1 MTNNYYLEHHGIRGM
16 KWGERRFQYDD
27 GSLTPAGRDRY
38 GVGEPRV
45 KKAFARI
52 VLSRKKNVVNTDKD
66 NTANQQNKSAKA
78 HGPRHFGI
86 LGKKTVEPL
95 TEEEKNSLI
104 LSGNTDKII
113 ARASELSPAEMASA
127 LQRARDIEAL
137 KQYSDKEGQRK
148 ETLAQKALD
157 KIKNRDEDEKLR
169 ILRSG
174 DTEKILKNQSKFS
187 TQELNDAVNRTKTR
201 LALEEQAKVEKRAN
215 SLLGKALNLTTRTLD
230 VLDKANSIKKKW
242 EGLFE
247 EDYDSEFANL
257 SPQDAL
263 LKMSSWSTKK
273 LNAYKDRVAT
283 EQTAATSLSNIIKA
297 INPKK
302 DYDFS
307 NLTGKQLQE
316 RYMKSTD
323 KDEKAA
329 IAQELATLATNAK
342 NANNADNIGNPT
354 GNERRKGEGGGNN
367 GNDGSGNNN
376 KQGKQNNQNN
386 QQNGDNAKFMAD
398 SLEKARREKLLK
410 SGNLK
415 DILDNADLFTTKEIE
430 DSISRNSKLKE
441 LADTVRAEETKAK
454 AEAEKVRAA
463 SEAKAKSDPEARAR
477 EEARQ
482 EAKIRA
488 AYDAKVNAMVAEEEA
503 KLRNALN
510 AATRYSKEDRDAKA
524 AYSKIEE
531 SWAYLNS
538 ANAIKNSNSKEAR
551 KEYQES
557 MSKFADT
564 LASVASDM
572 KDEKYLKEQQA
583 ANYRRQT
590 DQILFDL
597 GDKPINEYDF
607 RYPN

>member
-354 GNERRKGEGGGNN
+354 GNERKKGGGDQNGGGNN
-367 GNDGSGNNN
+367 NNN
-376 KQGKQNNQNN
+376 KQNN
-386 QQNGDNAKFMAD
+386 QQKKD
-398 SLEKARREKLLK
+398 SVDPDEAAEKAYKEKLLK

-415 DILDNADLFTTKEIE
+415 DILNNADKFSTKEIE
-430 DSISRNSKLKE
+430 DAMARNEKLKS
-441 LADTVRAEETKAK
+441 LSSTVK
-454 AEAEKVRAA
+454 AESDARAA
-463 SEAKAKSDPEARAR
+463 EAARIKEEAEAKQKADPKYRAQ

>member
-38 GVGEPRV
+38 GVGEAR
-45 KKAFARI
+45 KKTPFARI
-52 VLSRKKNVVNTDKD
+52 ILSKKKNVVDTDKD
-66 NTANQQNKSAKA
+66 NTANQQNKPAKT

-354 GNERRKGEGGGNN
+354 GNERKKGGGDQNGGGNN
-367 GNDGSGNNN
+367 NNN
-376 KQGKQNNQNN
+376 KQNN
-386 QQNGDNAKFMAD
+386 QQKKD
-398 SLEKARREKLLK
+398 SVDPTEAAEKAYKEKLLK

-415 DILDNADLFTTKEIE
+415 DILNNADKFSTKEIE
-430 DSISRNSKLKE
+430 DAMARNEKLKS
-441 LADTVRAEETKAK
+441 LSSTVKAESDARTAEAARIK
-454 AEAEKVRAA
+454 AEAEAKQKADPKYRAQ
-463 SEAKAKSDPEARAR
+463 

-482 EAKIRA
+482 QAKI
-488 AYDAKVNAMVAEEEA
+488 DAMFDAQV
-503 KLRNALN
+503 N
-510 AATRYSKEDRDAKA
+510 AATKKLEDSLRPALDKAYQYKQEDRAA
-524 AYSKIEE
+524 QQAYSKIED
-531 SWAYLNS
+531 SWAQVR
-538 ANAIKNSNSKEAR
+538 SKEALKNSDSKAAK
-551 KEYQES
+551 KEYQET
-557 MSKFADT
+557 MSNFADT
-564 LASVASDM
+564 LADVANDIKEENRYKADM
-572 KDEKYLKEQQA
+572 TAYYRQQTEKL
-583 ANYRRQT
+583 
-590 DQILFDL
+590 LFGDL
-597 GDKPINEYDF
+597 GDQPITWDYEDHNF
-607 RYPN
+607 